1 MNLIFLFSFQFVRV
15 NSNKSSV
22 ALVVVLLCFFLL
34 VLGMGLFGGIAY
46 YKRKKGPAG
55 WTKSS
60 TNENY
65 MDSVNNISSSS
76 EQQHLIDSDSPQ
88 MQLDGSLDACIL
100 WINILYF

>member
-22 ALVVVLLCFFLL
+22 ALVIVLLCFFLL

-65 MDSVNNISSSS
+65 MDSVNNISSFS
-76 EQQHLIDSDSPQ
+76 EQQHLIEPQ
-88 MQLDGSLDACIL
+88 MQLDGALDACIL

>member
-1 MNLIFLFSFQFVRV
+1 M
-15 NSNKSSV
+15 

-65 MDSVNNISSSS
+65 MDSVNDISSS
-76 EQQHLIDSDSPQ
+76 ELQHLIDSDSPQ

-100 WINILYF
+100 

>member
-15 NSNKSSV
+15 NSNESSV
-22 ALVVVLLCFFLL
+22 ALVIVLLCFFLL

-65 MDSVNNISSSS
+65 MDSVRNIPSLSS
-76 EQQHLIDSDSPQ
+76 EPHLIYSPQ
-88 MQLDGSLDACIL
+88 SMARCSFALLMS
-100 WINILYF
+100 

>member
-1 MNLIFLFSFQFVRV
+1 MI
-15 NSNKSSV
+15 
-22 ALVVVLLCFFLL
+22 VLLCFFLL

-65 MDSVNNISSSS
+65 MDSVNNISSPS
-76 EQQHLIDSDSPQ
+76 EQQHLIDSQ
-88 MQLDGSLDACIL
+88 MQLDGALDACIL

>member
-22 ALVVVLLCFFLL
+22 ALLVVLLCFFLL

>member
-65 MDSVNNISSSS
+65 MDSVNDISSS
-76 EQQHLIDSDSPQ
+76 ELQHLIDSDSPQ

-100 WINILYF
+100 

>member
-22 ALVVVLLCFFLL
+22 ALVVVLLCFFFL

>member
-1 MNLIFLFSFQFVRV
+1 MRV

-22 ALVVVLLCFFLL
+22 ALVIVLLCFFLL

-65 MDSVNNISSSS
+65 MDSVRNIPS
-76 EQQHLIDSDSPQ
+76 LILRAASYLLTTVNGP
-88 MQLDGSLDACIL
+88 MQLCSLDVLMRCMH
-100 WINILYF
+100 FMD

>member
-1 MNLIFLFSFQFVRV
+1 MDLIFLFSFQFVRV

-65 MDSVNNISSSS
+65 MDSVNNISSFS
-76 EQQHLIDSDSPQ
+76 EQQHLIEPQ
-88 MQLDGSLDACIL
+88 MQLDGALDACIL